1 MRFVNEFKMHM
12 YSNNN
17 YERYISDIIKQDI
30 SYSNNNNTQ
39 EDFILVK
46 EEDSLFW
53 CLYIIV
59 FGLDKYIMYKGKNFD
74 IQNQIKITVIES
86 MKDNKSMLK
95 QYKLSKTV
103 IEQNLLYDNEIQFGS
118 FFYLCMYY
126 KQNVII
132 IKDRVYYECIGDP
145 ANTEITMFK
154 KVNHH
159 YALYSKPE
167 KDYALNY
174 YKIEN
179 VSKPLLSITSYKLDD
194 LQTMCKKLKL
204 EVDGKKKD
212 LYERIVKCIN

>member
-1 MRFVNEFKMHM
+1 MRFVNDFKMHM
-12 YSNNN
+12 YSKDN

-30 SYSNNNNTQ
+30 SYSNSNTL

-53 CLYIIV
+53 SLYIIV
-59 FGLDKYIMYKGKNFD
+59 FGLDKYIMHKGKNFD
-74 IQNQIKITVIES
+74 IQQQIKIAVIES
-86 MKDNKSMLK
+86 MKDNKALLK
-95 QYKLSKTV
+95 QYKLVKNT
-103 IEQNLLYDNEIQFGS
+103 IEQNLLYDNEIQYGS

-145 ANTEITMFK
+145 SNIEITMLK
-154 KVNHH
+154 KINHH
-159 YALYSKPE
+159 YAIYSKPE
-167 KDYALNY
+167 NDYALKY

-179 VSKPLLSITSYKLDD
+179 VNKPLLSITSYKLDE

>member
-12 YSNNN
+12 YSSNN

-30 SYSNNNNTQ
+30 SYSNNNTQ

-53 CLYIIV
+53 CLYIIA

-74 IQNQIKITVIES
+74 IQQQIKIAVIES
-86 MKDNKSMLK
+86 MKDNKAILK

-103 IEQNLLYDNEIQFGS
+103 LEQNLLYDTEIQYGS

-126 KQNVII
+126 KKNVII

-145 ANTEITMFK
+145 SDTEIVMLK
-154 KVNHH
+154 KINHH
-159 YALYSKPE
+159 YAIYPKPE
-167 KDYALNY
+167 KEYALKY

-179 VSKPLLSITSYKLDD
+179 VSKPLLSITSYKLDE
-194 LQTMCKKLKL
+194 LRVMCNKLKL